1 MSPAFLESAAAQVWQ
16 AAVEGRGISM
26 YPWLESLLD
35 EAKAPE
41 PEWVPSLEIGS
52 AIYLLHGR
60 FAEGER
66 LARRAVARSLKEG
79 QSAPLYLRA
88 LLALAR
94 AYHCQ
99 GRTEEAWDMWREVQ
113 KHPNLELESWVHQHR
128 TLFKGGLLEGPEVP
142 ARPVWLQ
149 ESTLE
154 GLARPNPF
162 PLWQGNLQPNHFSP
176 LPLWTPVA
184 YPTPLDEIAAWTR
197 ERGVER
203 EPLLQRVKQWRQSK
217 LGLRW
222 LGTVG
227 EARFTYSLELQI
239 ECPGRTPEWL
249 SIEIGGAGYELLES
263 DMTNLNLLVLEDGQ
277 PVVLPRNPQHAW
289 RVIVRGTSG
298 AVQRGTRAVVRVG
311 FAQGPPLQA
320 TIRA

>member
-1 MSPAFLESAAAQVWQ
+1 MIPAFLESAAAQVWQ

-26 YPWLESLLD
+26 YPWLENLLA
-35 EAKAPE
+35 EARTPE
-41 PEWVPSLEIGS
+41 AEWVPSLEIGS

-79 QSAPLYLRA
+79 QDSTLYLRA

-113 KHPNLELESWVHQHR
+113 NHTTLEVESWILGHR
-128 TLFKGGLLEGPEVP
+128 QVFKGDLLDGPEAP
-142 ARPVWLQ
+142 GRPIWLK
-149 ESTLE
+149 ECTLE

-162 PLWQGNLQPNHFSP
+162 PLWRGNLYWGGSP

-197 ERGVER
+197 ERGVDR
-203 EPLLQRVKQWRQSK
+203 DPLLQLVKQWRQTRMS
-217 LGLRW
+217 LRW

-227 EARFTYSLELQI
+227 EARFTYSIEIQL
-239 ECPGRTPEWL
+239 ECPGRVPRWL
-249 SIEIGGAGYELLES
+249 SIEVGGSGYELLEAGVQNS
-263 DMTNLNLLVLEDGQ
+263 NLLVLEDGRPIQ
-277 PVVLPRNPQHAW
+277 LPCLPQDSW
-289 RVIVRGTSG
+289 RVLFRGTSG

-311 FAQGPPLQA
+311 FDQGPPAQA
-320 TIRA
+320 FIRA